1 MKKKTPILLFS
12 LALGL
17 LPLSVSGL
25 ASCETKKAVYSI
37 NLNQVVGATLSADK
51 IEASEGELITLTISS
66 LQVGKEVD
74 KVIISD
80 DIEVSKVNDSTYTF
94 VMPNKEVSVTLVL
107 KDIVYSISVTDVTGV
122 TLDVPASSIGGQ
134 EIEINVLSIPTGK
147 HISGFKGVTTE
158 KKETNTT
165 SYSLK

>member
-25 ASCETKKAVYSI
+25 TSCETKKAVYSI

-107 KDIVYSISVTDVTGV
+107 NLYYKR
-122 TLDVPASSIGGQ
+122 L
-134 EIEINVLSIPTGK
+134 
-147 HISGFKGVTTE
+147 F
-158 KKETNTT
+158 
-165 SYSLK
+165 